1 MVDYLPAP
9 KKPEPETPVTRRLL
23 EQISGYTS
31 KPIVH
36 AGLAPFLTTPDPEPG
51 EITCARMAAEIARAV
66 SSMGCITRD
75 DLLGAGFT
83 IAEIEEHFTEAK
95 RRARVAEMTV

>member
-9 KKPEPETPVTRRLL
+9 KKPEPETEMTPRLI
-23 EQISGYTS
+23 EQIMGYTS
-31 KPIVH
+31 RTIVP
-36 AGLAPFLTTPDPEPG
+36 AGLAPFLTKPDPEP
-51 EITCARMAAEIARAV
+51 EELTCARMAAEIARAV

-75 DLLGAGFT
+75 DLVGAGFT

-95 RRARVAEMTV
+95 RRARVAEMAV